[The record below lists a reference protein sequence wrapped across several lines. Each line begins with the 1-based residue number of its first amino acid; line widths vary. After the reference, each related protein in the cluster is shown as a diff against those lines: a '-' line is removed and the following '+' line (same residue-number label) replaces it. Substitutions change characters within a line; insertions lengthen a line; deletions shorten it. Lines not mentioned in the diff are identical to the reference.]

1 MSQTQ
6 LANAAKTQK
15 SKLSIQQLCYV
26 GLFTAVIVIM
36 AQISIPMPLGVPM
49 TMQTFAITLAAVV
62 LGAKLSTISCTVYLL
77 LGAIGV
83 PVLAGFTGGLGKF
96 VGPTGGF
103 LISFPLM
110 AFLIG
115 LGVDHRKAFKGAFV
129 LSLIAGTLINYVV
142 GVAMYCLLTHNTVA
156 TGFTACVLPFIPTAS
171 IKAVLAS
178 VLGFD
183 IRKRIPGIN

>member
-62 LGAKLSTISCTVYLL
+62 LGAKLSTISCTVSLL